1 MLFPIPAIN
10 LRYLSAREIDST
22 RPEFEMGIKLSQR
35 TSANLNGAL
44 IVIGLLGTL
53 DNVLVHWILGL
64 HRLIEGSAYT
74 LHAEIALV
82 IASSAILAIGIY
94 REWTVRQRLKFAKPN
109 QRNSKSSST
118 A

>member
-1 MLFPIPAIN
+1 MRTPAIN
-10 LRYLSAREIDST
+10 LREYAASDLEPT
-22 RPEFEMGIKLSQR
+22 RPEFQMGIKVSSR

-82 IASSAILAIGIY
+82 ISSSAILAIGIH
-94 REWTVRQRLKFAKPN
+94 REWAVRQRLKFAKPN